1 MKDPYAALGLTR
13 GATDKEIRSAYRKL
27 AKEHH
32 PDHNPNNKKAEEAF
46 KAVGAAYAILGD
58 KEKRARFD
66 RGEIDAEGNERGPF
80 GGGGFGGGQ
89 GFHGQG
95 PGGGP
100 GGAQFS
106 QEDLGAFFSDMFS
119 GGGTGADF
127 GNGPF
132 NGRRRSRRG
141 ADRSYTLTVSF
152 EDSVLGT
159 TSRVTLP
166 EAGTVEVKIPAGIED
181 GQTLRLA
188 GKGAPGVGENA
199 PAGDAL
205 ITISVTPSSI
215 YTRDGRDLR
224 ASVPV
229 DLETAILGGKIVV
242 PTPKGQVTMKVP
254 PHSDTGTVLRL
265 GGRGVA
271 EHGKYKT
278 GNLYVT
284 LQVKIGKVDPKLEA
298 FFAEKR
304 EAETAKEAQDA

>member
-1 MKDPYAALGLTR
+1 MKDPYEALGLKR

-27 AKEHH
+27 AKAHH
-32 PDHNPNNKKAEEAF
+32 PDHNPGDKKAEEQF

-80 GGGGFGGGQ
+80 GPGGFGGGAGFGNGQ
-89 GFHGQG
+89 GFHGG
-95 PGGGP
+95 PQ
-100 GGAQFS
+100 GAQFS
-106 QEDLGAFFSDMFS
+106 QEDLGAFFSDMFG

-127 GNGPF
+127 GPGGF
-132 NGRRRSRRG
+132 GGQRRARRG
-141 ADRSYTLTVSF
+141 ADRSYTLQVSF

-159 TSRVTLP
+159 TTRVTLP
-166 EAGTVEVKIPAGIED
+166 EAGTVEVRIPAGIED

-188 GKGAPGVGENA
+188 GKGAPGMGENA

-205 ITISVTPSSI
+205 VTVTVQPSKL

-224 ASVPV
+224 ATVPV
-229 DLETAILGGKIVV
+229 DLRTAVLGGKLVV

-254 PHSDTGTVLRL
+254 PHSDSGTVLRL

-271 EHGKYKT
+271 AHGKHQA

-284 LQVKIGKVDPKLEA
+284 LQVRIGKVDPALEA
-298 FFAEKR
+298 FFETHGADADEKAEKV
-304 EAETAKEAQDA
+304 

>member
-1 MKDPYAALGLTR
+1 VKDPYAALGLTR

-46 KAVGAAYAILGD
+46 KAVGAAYGILGD

-80 GGGGFGGGQ
+80 GGGGFGGQG
-89 GFHGQG
+89 GFH
-95 PGGGP
+95 GGGP
-100 GGAQFS
+100 GGAQFN

-127 GNGPF
+127 GGGPF
-132 NGRRRSRRG
+132 GGRRRSRRG

-181 GQTLRLA
+181 GQTLRLN
-188 GKGAPGVGENA
+188 GKGGPGMGENA

-205 ITISVTPSSI
+205 ITISVTPSAV

-224 ASVPV
+224 ANVPV
-229 DLETAILGGKIVV
+229 DLSTAILGGKLVV

-265 GGRGVA
+265 GGRGVG
-271 EHGKYKT
+271 EHGSHKA

-284 LQVKIGKVDPKLEA
+284 LQVRIGTVDPALEA
-298 FFAEKR
+298 FFAGQRAQAEQ
-304 EAETAKEAQDA
+304 EA

>member
-13 GATDKEIRSAYRKL
+13 SATDKEIRSAYRKL

-46 KAVGAAYAILGD
+46 KAVGAAYGILGD

-80 GGGGFGGGQ
+80 GPGGGGGFRGGQ
-89 GFHGQG
+89 GF
-95 PGGGP
+95 PGGG
-100 GGAQFS
+100 GGQFN

-127 GNGPF
+127 GTGPF
-132 NGRRRSRRG
+132 GGGGRRRTRRG

-166 EAGTVEVKIPAGIED
+166 EAGTVEVRIPAGIED
-181 GQTLRLA
+181 GQTLRLS
-188 GKGAPGVGENA
+188 GKGAAGMGEGA

-205 ITISVTPSSI
+205 ITISVTPSTV
-215 YTRDGRDLR
+215 YTREGRDLR

-229 DLETAILGGKIVV
+229 DLTTAILGGKIVV

-271 EHGKYKT
+271 EQGAHKA

-284 LQVKIGKVDPKLEA
+284 LQVRLGKIDPALEEFLVKQQA
-298 FFAEKR
+298 LQGEK
-304 EAETAKEAQDA
+304 A

>member
-80 GGGGFGGGQ
+80 GGGQ
-89 GFHGQG
+89 GFHGG

-100 GGAQFS
+100 GGGQFS

-127 GNGPF
+127 GAGSF
-132 NGRRRSRRG
+132 GGRRRARRG

-166 EAGTVEVKIPAGIED
+166 EAGTVEVRIPAGIED
-181 GQTLRLA
+181 GQTLRLG
-188 GKGAPGVGENA
+188 GKGAPGMGENA

-205 ITISVTPSSI
+205 ITISVTPSTL

-229 DLETAILGGKIVV
+229 DLETAILGGKIVI

-271 EHGKYKT
+271 EHGQHKA

-284 LQVKIGKVDPKLEA
+284 LQVRIGKVDPRLEA
-298 FFAEKR
+298 FFTEQRASQAEQEEQ
-304 EAETAKEAQDA
+304 EA